1 MTDQAGLGKQ
11 ALDKVAEMA
20 IKSQLD
26 HAEQVDVDV
35 QAEPL
40 DLLQGKIE
48 SVSIEGTGMVMKQAL
63 RVEALKVNADSMSI
77 NPLKALTGEIEL
89 TQPANAQAQIL
100 ITEADL
106 NRALASDYLLR
117 KMQGLKVSVQG
128 EDKTVDIQKA
138 EIHLPGDDKL
148 ALQVAL
154 LVRESGDRTEFSA
167 VAIPSLKEAGQKIDL
182 KLISAEGQDLSID
195 FATALFNKVIELLD
209 LRNFELDGISL
220 QLQSLIVQK
229 GTLLLQAATTIEK
242 LPTA

>member
-26 HAEQVDVDV
+26 HVEHVDVDV
-35 QAEPL
+35 KAEPL
-40 DLLQGKIE
+40 DLLQGKVD

-89 TQPANAQAQIL
+89 TQPTNAQAQIL

-117 KMQGLKVSVQG
+117 KMQGLKISVQG
-128 EDKTVDIQKA
+128 EGKTVDIQKA

-148 ALQVAL
+148 ALNVAL
-154 LVRESGDRTEFSA
+154 LVQESGDRPEFSA

-195 FATALFNKVIELLD
+195 FATALFNEVIELLD

-242 LPTA
+242 LPAA